1 MYVEPWKER
10 VYLSGTDGNQ
20 VHPNLKEEQLG
31 DLLIF
36 VSDLS
41 RAGGFE
47 KKNVTQDE
55 NIYQGLTLYFIQIQ
69 QSLMSN
75 YTYNPANTIYDVRI
89 NGTANLATSLM
100 APVIA
105 SKGHFYQMADD
116 LGDTIPPIY
125 DHNENLIVPD
135 PENDD
140 PFLGIEAYSGMTL
153 VARQRIQMNF
163 YVAKGNWFY

>member
-1 MYVEPWKER
+1 
-10 VYLSGTDGNQ
+10 
-20 VHPNLKEEQLG
+20 LKEEQL
-31 DLLIF
+31 DDILIF

-47 KKNVTQDE
+47 KKNV
-55 NIYQGLTLYFIQIQ
+55 
-69 QSLMSN
+69 MSN

-125 DHNENLIVPD
+125 DHNQNLIMPD

-140 PFLGIEAYSGMTL
+140 TFLGIEAYSGMTL
-153 VARQRIQMNF
+153 VAR
-163 YVAKGNWFY
+163 